1 MCGPVMMAPGGTHQ
15 IADRAVDRD
24 RIAGWFH
31 AAKPEV
37 ALRVGHELAPQIHR
51 RLLGILLLVE
61 AFGRGMP
68 DVDLGAFDRL
78 AFFVLPP
85 PVYEQARP
93 RRWRAHDRAAVLGA
107 RRVHA
112 PERPEEIGCRLR
124 LALVAV
130 VEQTDQRGEAER
142 TGH

>member
-37 ALRVGHELAPQIHR
+37 ALRVGHELAPQIYR

-78 AFFVLPP
+78 AFLVLHHR
-85 PVYEQARP
+85 VDEQDRP
-93 RRWRAHDRAAVLGA
+93 RRWRAHDRAAVLGG
-107 RRVHA
+107 RGGHA
-112 PERPEEIGCRLR
+112 PERARGSGCLLR

-142 TGH
+142 